1 MKFSQDLKKILND
14 CMYFKEK
21 PMLTLTD
28 NEKALYANE
37 KQCYICDKEFCNDK
51 NSADY
56 KKKL

>member
-1 MKFSQDLKKILND
+1 
-14 CMYFKEK
+14 MYFKEK

-37 KQCYICDKEFCNDK
+37 KQCYICDKEFCNDE

>member
-1 MKFSQDLKKILND
+1 
-14 CMYFKEK
+14 MYFKEK

-56 KKKL
+56 KKKNCKVWDHCHFTGNY